1 MTFVAN
7 QTPVLNAALEAP
19 AASAVFR
26 ARAKLLLLI
35 NP

>member
-7 QTPVLNAALEAP
+7 QTPVLNAALEAL
-19 AASAVFR
+19 AASASR
-26 ARAKLLLLI
+26 ARLLLLI